1 MAWFHRRWRISTKK
15 DKTRKNDEIIAREVR
30 LIGEEGEQL
39 GIMTP
44 REALRVAENFGLD
57 VVEIAPDAKPPVCKL
72 IDYGRFQYE
81 LKKKQAESKRKQVVV
96 QVKEV
101 KFRPITDE
109 HDFRFKLKHIERF
122 LAEGN
127 KTKVVIRFRGREIVH
142 KDNGFA
148 MCDKIVAELAE
159 VSAVEQPPKMEGR
172 QIVMILV
179 AKKK

>member
-1 MAWFHRRWRISTKK
+1 MAW
-15 DKTRKNDEIIAREVR
+15 KNVLDRAA
-30 LIGEEGEQL
+30 
-39 GIMTP
+39 P
-44 REALRVAENFGLD
+44 GLF
-57 VVEIAPDAKPPVCKL
+57 PP
-72 IDYGRFQYE
+72 E
-81 LKKKQAESKRKQVVV
+81 VVV